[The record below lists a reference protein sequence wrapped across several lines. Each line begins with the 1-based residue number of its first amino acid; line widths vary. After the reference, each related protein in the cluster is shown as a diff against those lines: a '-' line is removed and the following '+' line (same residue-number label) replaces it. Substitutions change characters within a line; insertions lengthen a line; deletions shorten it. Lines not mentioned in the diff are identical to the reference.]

1 MEADSVWTAYLCMWL
16 AVIGAVLGSFLDC
29 AADRWSR
36 GEDWRKGRSH
46 CTSCGHVLG
55 PGDLFPIF
63 SYVLHGGRCR
73 YCGSR
78 IPGECLYAELAG
90 ATAFV
95 CLGLRFGLSPELG
108 QWLVFAGILLALSLA
123 DRKRRIIPDPLV
135 LLLILNRAVWIFLLH
150 QSPAEIVRTILPGLG
165 IPICLLV
172 FVLWTEKLQ
181 NREVMGG
188 GDIKLLFALALCL
201 TWAEQLFTLLTGCLM
216 GLLAVFCSRRQ
227 EKAVPF
233 GPFLS
238 AGAVLALTL
247 GSPLI
252 QWYLALF

>member
-78 IPGECLYAELAG
+78 IPEECLYAELAG
-90 ATAFV
+90 AAAFV